1 MLYLGKRR
9 KIPRGYHSIIIL
21 LPILLALFVVPGLIY
36 SKRSID
42 TANSETSQKKVLQL
56 NKDKKIDNDF
66 FVGIVQH
73 TFPNKKAQGTYNEAP
88 LFKGLYKSFLKSTF
102 KINFNNPLTFIQAQF
117 PVAAAHHDT
126 LMANMPDRDTQKE
139 GDWSREVHF
148 VDYSGKGESV
158 GADGGAED
166 DDNADGAQSTGSN
179 FDETEEN
186 ICPIGD
192 EDIVDS
198 LDSISVIDL
207 KNISKPKP
215 IKIKRNKPS
224 ILIYHTHG
232 TESYKPIT
240 EGNYHSLKKEYTVIG
255 AATVI
260 TEELKKKGYEVIHD
274 TTYHDYPSYSGSYN
288 RSATTARSILEKNPS
303 ISVILDIHR
312 DGYDKIDT
320 RKDRQKLIENSKVE
334 INGEKVARFQFV
346 IGATSKN
353 RKEVE
358 CFACFVKAVSDS
370 KYPGFSKEI
379 LVKQYGSYNQYLS
392 DYAALVE
399 LGANS
404 NTIEEAKRAGYYF
417 ADVIADALKLLS
429 E

>member
-1 MLYLGKRR
+1 MGKRR
-9 KIPRGYHSIIIL
+9 KIPRGYCNIIIL
-21 LPILLALFVVPGLIY
+21 LPILLALFVVPGLISRKGPIGIVN
-36 SKRSID
+36 SKNHRKE
-42 TANSETSQKKVLQL
+42 ALKLHE
-56 NKDKKIDNDF
+56 DKKIDNDF
-66 FVGIVQH
+66 FIEIVQH
-73 TFPNKKAQGTYNEAP
+73 TFPGKKVRGPYSAVP
-88 LFKGLYKSFLKSTF
+88 LFKGLSTSLLRSTF
-102 KINFNNPLTFIQAQF
+102 KINFSNPLTFVQAQF

-126 LMANMPDRDTQKE
+126 LMANIPDRGKQTE
-139 GDWSREVHF
+139 EDWSKEVHF
-148 VDYSGKGESV
+148 VDHGGEEESMA
-158 GADGGAED
+158 ADGGVTDRYNANGVEAA
-166 DDNADGAQSTGSN
+166 DNN
-179 FDETEEN
+179 FNETEEGV
-186 ICPIGD
+186 CPIAD
-192 EDIVDS
+192 EDIIDS
-198 LDSISVIDL
+198 LNPISL
-207 KNISKPKP
+207 ANLENIPKPKS
-215 IKIKRNKPS
+215 IKIEKNKPN

-255 AATVI
+255 AANVI
-260 TEELKKKGYEVIHD
+260 TEELEKKGYEVIHD

-288 RSATTARSILEKNPS
+288 RSATTVTSILKKNPS
-303 ISVILDIHR
+303 IRVILDIHR

-320 RKDRQKLIENSKVE
+320 RKDRLKLTENSKVE
-334 INGEKVARFQFV
+334 INGENVARFQFV

-417 ADVIADALKLLS
+417 ADVVADALKLLS